1 MNEMRAIPLL
11 VYSLLVTA
19 GMSTIAVS
27 PTHERLIRG
36 SGDELELSVRQRSD
50 RISSLRQ
57 NTSLTT
63 QSRGDWY
70 IVFFTQTNYRGRP
83 TTFRTMVSSLTGSQ
97 RRVGSVTIGEGVWQL
112 CTGNHFTGRC
122 VTLDQNLP
130 GLSPHNMRN
139 RVSSVRPVAR

>member
-1 MNEMRAIPLL
+1 MNKMRAITLL

-19 GMSTIAVS
+19 GMSTISVS
-27 PTHERLIRG
+27 SSHKHLIRG
-36 SGDELELSVRQRSD
+36 SGGELELRVRQPSN

-57 NTSLTT
+57 NSSLAT

-70 IVFFTQTNYRGRP
+70 IVFFAQTNYRGRS

-97 RRVGSVTIGEGVWQL
+97 RRVGSVTIGGGVWQL

-130 GLSPHNMRN
+130 DLSPHNMRN